1 MSPSGSR
8 RWQNAASFVTLPSP
22 SIKRSWR
29 DLSAQTLFQRHPRHP
44 RITIALH
51 SSIASPANR
60 FEQLHDGGRRERADD
75 GRGGAAAARHAQRL
89 DPLVVDS
96 DGEDDDALLA
106 RAKAASRNKRRARR
120 HLEAQEELSDR
131 RMAAMEANWDKIV
144 DEHRAGTLRAKLD
157 ELSQARFDQALVIVS
172 AHLADPGPW
181 QNMSAEVT
189 RIAKRL
195 RDQQLEAEIE
205 AQKAEVKRLSADM
218 GKRSKRSEQLWAQ
231 FTEQVDQIDEQSKQI
246 KNQEAQSKKDQD
258 QLETKRDQVK
268 ALADRINNLE
278 GHLKDR
284 VDQVGQLERERDR
297 LKAAKNSQG
306 IRLRERAGRLADQAT
321 QLQNQATQ
329 LQEKAAQVQ
338 ELESKVQELESKVQT
353 LEGKVDSR
361 RSEKE
366 VLEDSVASLQRA
378 AKDHELLLGDER
390 ALADQLGKE
399 LTTCKRRSSK
409 RRGRIGRIQQKVE
422 ALQREL
428 EYKRLLVKVRDRAI
442 ETTRASLTAR
452 IQAEAHRADL
462 AEDNA
467 GRAEDCLEVA
477 VQEIARLEGE
487 IDSGDE
493 ELEDTLED
501 MWIMEGD
508 GALLLCRLRDL
519 EAAHAEQDQLLRDAA
534 SSQMQLDRDLDAA
547 QQALE
552 VEFRSRWQLADEQ
565 EQERQRVLAA
575 RRRTARLVADQ
586 SGCTAVAD
594 DEWLPVL
601 HAMGQEQQ
609 PLDAADQARSWT
621 IRGVLTSALTALC
634 RLHGLRLDGRLDGT
648 AVQLLERLRVI
659 LGTPARQP
667 LALFAVVLGGF
678 RHVGCSEQDAAC
690 VLGAW
695 KLAGLLASVRPAD
708 ADLSQVRDALEN
720 RLASTPLGLLL
731 RGVVQVDEV
740 PLGLLALP
748 PRVQPGAMGSRR
760 LYFPEQGKVVCLDG
774 AQGRWLV
781 LVDLGDHS
789 VRLVHRQ
796 LARISLTSL
805 VFRGESL
812 SWPSD
817 DLQVFKFVKACTGAR
832 LR

>member
-1 MSPSGSR
+1 M
-8 RWQNAASFVTLPSP
+8 
-22 SIKRSWR
+22 
-29 DLSAQTLFQRHPRHP
+29 
-44 RITIALH
+44 
-51 SSIASPANR
+51 
-60 FEQLHDGGRRERADD
+60 ADD
-75 GRGGAAAARHAQRL
+75 EKEQTMAAVEQQLRDMHSGL
-89 DPLVVDS
+89 TPLVVDS
-96 DGEDDDALLA
+96 DGEDDDALLT
-106 RAKAASRNKRRARR
+106 RAKAASRSKRRARR
-120 HLEAQEELSDR
+120 HLEVQEELGDR

-258 QLETKRDQVK
+258 QLKTKRDHVK

-306 IRLRERAGRLADQAT
+306 IRLRERAGRLAD
-321 QLQNQATQ
+321 QATQ

-534 SSQMQLDRDLDAA
+534 RSQMQLDQDLDAA

-565 EQERQRVLAA
+565 EQERQRVLEA

-621 IRGVLTSALTALC
+621 IRESWYDGDGGAGAGAGPVEQTSSALTALC

-708 ADLSQVRDALEN
+708 ANLLQIRDALEN

-796 LARISLTSL
+796 LVRISLTSL